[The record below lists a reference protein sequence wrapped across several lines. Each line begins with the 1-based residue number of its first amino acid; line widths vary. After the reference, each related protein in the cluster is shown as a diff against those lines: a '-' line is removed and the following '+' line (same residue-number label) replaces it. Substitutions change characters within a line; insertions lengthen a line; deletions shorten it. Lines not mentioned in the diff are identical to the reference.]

1 MITLEEA
8 KEHLRVEHDYEDALI
23 QGLILAAYMSA
34 ERQTR
39 RCLIEQ
45 DMTVTIDKLPR
56 GAIELS
62 YAPVQ
67 AVLSFDYIDPEGVPR
82 SIDPDDLRLDTRPL
96 YPLLMPR
103 SGEWPAITK
112 EPESVTFTIRTGY
125 PETPAD
131 IRQAILMLIAH
142 FYENREAVLF
152 GKAQTLPMGAD
163 MLLRPYLIMR
173 AA

>member
-8 KEHLRVEHDYEDALI
+8 KQHLRIEHDYEDALI

-39 RCLIEQ
+39 RSLIEQ
-45 DMTVTIDKLPR
+45 DMLITIDKLPR

-67 AVLSFDYIDPEGVPR
+67 AVLSFDYIDPEGVPM
-82 SIDPDDLRLDTRPL
+82 SIPVEDMRLDTRRL
-96 YPLLMPR
+96 YPLLIPK
-103 SGEWPAITK
+103 SGEWPEVIK
-112 EPESVTFTIRTGY
+112 EPECVSFTIRTGY
-125 PETPAD
+125 PETPGD

-142 FYENREAVLF
+142 FYENREAVLI

-163 MLLRPYLIMR
+163 MLLRPYLIVR